1 MTAQD
6 MLAVQYWLAVNGV
19 RGNILSKCFIAQRCS
34 IEYNYVR
41 RALFLLCRN
50 TVVIVNAT
58 ANHNQGKYDKEPMSV
73 AEK

>member
-1 MTAQD
+1 MGWEAIFK
-6 MLAVQYWLAVNGV
+6 VNV
-19 RGNILSKCFIAQRCS
+19 ASRKDVVLNIIMSGER
-34 IEYNYVR
+34 
-41 RALFLLCRN
+41 FLIVCRN